1 MKSKIFIG
9 IIAGIAIVLSVVAI
23 CMDISKEIVVTDASL
38 VLGFIGVLA
47 TFIVI
52 SNSVQLWKFENKIEK
67 YQDLE
72 RQKRKIYNGLK
83 LSILNAVHKET
94 SDYQHSS
101 ICNKTVAINNAFLY
115 LMDLIPILEEL
126 YGSEGTEKDESGE
139 TLDIV
144 IDCFLDLLNE
154 DNGKIS
160 LHNLCKCR
168 EDLKKF
174 LPMKYYNLEN
184 IKKLKQQIEFYI
196 SKS

>member
-23 CMDISKEIVVTDASL
+23 GMDISKEIVVTDASL

-83 LSILNAVHKET
+83 LSILNAKHRII
-94 SDYQHSS
+94 S
-101 ICNKTVAINNAFLY
+101 IHPF
-115 LMDLIPILEEL
+115 
-126 YGSEGTEKDESGE
+126 
-139 TLDIV
+139 V
-144 IDCFLDLLNE
+144 I
-154 DNGKIS
+154 
-160 LHNLCKCR
+160 
-168 EDLKKF
+168 
-174 LPMKYYNLEN
+174 
-184 IKKLKQQIEFYI
+184 KQ
-196 SKS
+196 